1 MAGRETPAAVHVQQI
16 GGMPQ
21 FEEAVED
28 WQSYQERLEQFII
41 ANSIGEDKKVA
52 TLLTLVGPKAYKLLK
67 NLVAPAKPSEKS
79 YEDLT
84 KVLTGHFSPKKNII
98 RERFIFNRRDQGPD
112 ESINQ
117 YLAVLKQLAS
127 TCEYKDHLEDQL
139 RDRLV
144 CGIRSEGIQKRLLA
158 EDKITLAKAVEICL
172 SMESASI
179 ASSELN

>member
-79 YEDLT
+79 YED
-84 KVLTGHFSPKKNII
+84 
-98 RERFIFNRRDQGPD
+98 
-112 ESINQ
+112 
-117 YLAVLKQLAS
+117 
-127 TCEYKDHLEDQL
+127 
-139 RDRLV
+139 
-144 CGIRSEGIQKRLLA
+144 
-158 EDKITLAKAVEICL
+158 
-172 SMESASI
+172 
-179 ASSELN
+179 